1 MNEMRTLKMDYMTLE
16 RYNLKGPPNNEE
28 IRSAMQNPALVYDEA
43 KYDKCVDDDATLNIA
58 NNFFGMM
65 TADFPATTAFKDAD
79 KYIARKQVGGVEV
92 LKYSKGLSP
101 ETVPVLVKLVDR
113 LDWRP
118 DFMFDSDKIVKKF
131 VEDLKNWRD
140 IAPGSVD
147 SEGLEKVLQ
156 RRINEYMDDL
166 LNGQVQQS
174 KFENVAGM
182 EIFSTFAE
190 DISRGNKYVVNGKE
204 MALAQRPE
212 QALEPFKK
220 ALGNDPAKLK
230 AVSIL
235 LNQQIFGELTTAV
248 PNRMPLAGW
257 KPGQDDEDIAN
268 IPGIGKF
275 ASRDIG
281 KTGCPFFDSG
291 AMTFEIDIAPD
302 GNSAKIRAKCESP
315 MRGDISLMEKGKD
328 VGKCVI
334 TQEFTLEFGNEPVIK
349 DLKIGQ
355 TFA

>member
-1 MNEMRTLKMDYMTLE
+1 M
-16 RYNLKGPPNNEE
+16 
-28 IRSAMQNPALVYDEA
+28 
-43 KYDKCVDDDATLNIA
+43 
-58 NNFFGMM
+58 
-65 TADFPATTAFKDAD
+65 
-79 KYIARKQVGGVEV
+79 
-92 LKYSKGLSP
+92 
-101 ETVPVLVKLVDR
+101 
-113 LDWRP
+113 
-118 DFMFDSDKIVKKF
+118 
-131 VEDLKNWRD
+131 
-140 IAPGSVD
+140 
-147 SEGLEKVLQ
+147 Q
-156 RRINEYMDDL
+156 RRINEYMGDL

-230 AVSIL
+230 AVSVV

-257 KPGQDDEDIAN
+257 KPEQDDVDIAN

-291 AMTFEIDIAPD
+291 ALTFEIDIAPD
-302 GNSAKIRAKCESP
+302 GNSAKIRAKTESP
-315 MRGDISLMEKGKD
+315 MRGDISLMEKGLD

-334 TQEFTLEFGNEPVIK
+334 TQEFTLEFGNEPVVK